1 MNPIHLQPK
10 NQKKIFEEG
19 DFLDKKVKELLC
31 NHEWEVIDKRKFQTD
46 HYEVGFTRYKGMLNI
61 LVQRCKKCGKVKKDA

>member
-19 DFLDKKVKELLC
+19 DFLDKKVKT
-31 NHEWEVIDKRKFQTD
+31 N
-46 HYEVGFTRYKGMLNI
+46 KG
-61 LVQRCKKCGKVKKDA
+61 Q

>member
-1 MNPIHLQPK
+1 M
-10 NQKKIFEEG
+10 F
-19 DFLDKKVKELLC
+19 KELLC

-61 LVQRCKKCGKVKKDA
+61 LVQRCKKCGKVKKDAW